1 MAIER
6 FSCALSFKKN
16 LGKSK
21 KVYDPKAY
29 SKTATSARK
38 IYFVFEVKIKKKG
51 SIKNYFDKIFGFSTF
66 QSAWKKKLAKK
77 LRRNGNYSH
86 FNIEWR

>member
-1 MAIER
+1 M
-6 FSCALSFKKN
+6 CSFILKKY
-16 LGKSK
+16 LGKPK
-21 KVYDPKAY
+21 KY
-29 SKTATSARK
+29 ATLKLIAKLLFRQEKSILCLKR
-38 IYFVFEVKIKKKG
+38 ESKKG